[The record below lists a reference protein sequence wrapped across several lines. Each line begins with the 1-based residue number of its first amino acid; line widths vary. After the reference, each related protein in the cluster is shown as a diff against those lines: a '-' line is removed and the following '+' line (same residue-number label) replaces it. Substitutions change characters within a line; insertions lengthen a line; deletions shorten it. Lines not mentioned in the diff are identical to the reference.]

1 MENVKVNF
9 TNKLGVTSVVIMP
22 VNQYVA
28 SQELLPKQYSLFVDP
43 DPKAEGAIDS
53 AAILKEYLKA
63 LVPDEV
69 GQVDTDMETI
79 AALQVQVASLQDQLA
94 AAAKAN
100 ADLSTQTTS
109 LQAQVD
115 SLTKANADLTAEVT
129 SLQAQIAAAA
139 SAVKE
144 IPAAN
149 QE

>member
-53 AAILKEYLKA
+53 AAILKEYLEA

-69 GQVDTDMETI
+69 DQVNTDMETI
-79 AALQVQVASLQDQLA
+79 AALQVQVASLQEQLA

-100 ADLSTQTTS
+100 ADL
-109 LQAQVD
+109 
-115 SLTKANADLTAEVT
+115 TAEVIT
-129 SLQAQIAAAA
+129 LQDEIVTLKTGNAP
-139 SAVKE
+139 AVKE